1 MFSKIVAAFFLF
13 LASASAFVPATARTM
28 MKAGALSMKMD
39 VGKSIASM
47 IPAAIA
53 TPAFASE
60 VCILYDL
67 LYYILASS
75 VCCNFSYVNVSS
87 YPFTIEMIPTKT
99 ILFVLHMNA
108 HLDSV

>member
-28 MKAGALSMKMD
+28 MKAGALSD

>member
-1 MFSKIVAAFFLF
+1 MFSKIVAALLLF

-53 TPAFASE
+53 APAIASD
-60 VCILYDL
+60 VCPSQSQAFVNL
-67 LYYILASS
+67 LFYA
-75 VCCNFSYVNVSS
+75 FSTLINTFLFLHCLHER
-87 YPFTIEMIPTKT
+87 PFRCLTFPQIFDFK
-99 ILFVLHMNA
+99 
-108 HLDSV
+108 